1 MFNIIAAG
9 LAIGSSLLGARSARR
24 AAGAQREAN
33 ELQRQSMS
41 LEQARQRRET
51 IRAARMARGRAV
63 TSAARQGVMDSSGAQ
78 GGMASIQ
85 SQLGYNLSFLD
96 QQERI
101 NDQASA
107 ALGRARMFEGRAQTF
122 GALANLGWTSAQ
134 FFEGRD

>member
-1 MFNIIAAG
+1 M
-9 LAIGSSLLGARSARR
+9 AIFSLMSMRASQR
-24 AAGAQREAN
+24 AAKAQVQAN

-78 GGMASIQ
+78 GGMASIR

-96 QQERI
+96 QQERF
-101 NDQASA
+101 NDQASQ
-107 ALGRARMFEGRAQTF
+107 ALGRARMFESRAETF
-122 GALANLGWTSAQ
+122 GALANLTWRAGSAAA
-134 FFEGRD
+134 GGGG